1 MEIIIRLIV
10 AVVVAAVI
18 VWLLPLPG
26 LIVGLIALAAFLII
40 LFVPYGGSR
49 GGPVV

>member
-1 MEIIIRLIV
+1 MDLIIRLIV

-26 LIVGLIALAAFLII
+26 LITGLIALAAFLLI
-40 LFVPYGGSR
+40 LFSGPGGWR
-49 GGPVV
+49 RW

>member
-1 MEIIIRLIV
+1 MDLVLRLIV

-26 LIVGLIALAAFLII
+26 LIVGLIALAAFLLI
-40 LFVPYGGSR
+40 LF
-49 GGPVV
+49 GPVGSGRAGW